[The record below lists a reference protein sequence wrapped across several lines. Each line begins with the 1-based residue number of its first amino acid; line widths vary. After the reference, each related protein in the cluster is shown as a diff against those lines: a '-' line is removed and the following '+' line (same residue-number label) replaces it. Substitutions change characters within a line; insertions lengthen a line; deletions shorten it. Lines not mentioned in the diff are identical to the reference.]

1 MKKLVIVMGCL
12 AAVSACTD
20 ATGLNAESDGL
31 CAAQLGQ
38 PCTTIQQAD
47 RGGASLQPYKT
58 FQETAQDT
66 RNSQL
71 SQKTLPVAS
80 AKGKTTTRTAAAGA
94 PNGGP
99 PYHVAS
105 YRIPERLGTL
115 WLAPR
120 LDDGGVF
127 HEAGFVHFVVRGASW
142 GQR

>member
-1 MKKLVIVMGCL
+1 MKKVLLFAGVI
-12 AAVSACTD
+12 ASITACTD
-20 ATGLNAESDGL
+20 ATGLNAEDDGL
-31 CAAQLGQ
+31 CKAQLGQ

-47 RGGASLQPYKT
+47 RGAALQPYRT

-66 RNSQL
+66 RNGQH
-71 SQKTLPVAS
+71 SQKKLPVSS

-94 PNGGP
+94 PNGGA

-105 YRIPERLGTL
+105 YRIPEQLGTL

-120 LDDGGVF
+120 LDEGGIF